1 MRRVK
6 RWHERERPIEDAV
19 DVGAT
24 PRQAEPDLKSRLRSA
39 IEKLPE
45 THRVVF
51 VMFDVEGYTHEEI
64 AAELGITAGGSKSQL
79 FKARAKLR
87 TLLAHMI
94 DAPSDS
100 RLQPTRSHV
109 APVY

>member
-1 MRRVK
+1 
-6 RWHERERPIEDAV
+6 
-19 DVGAT
+19 
-24 PRQAEPDLKSRLRSA
+24 
-39 IEKLPE
+39 
-45 THRVVF
+45 
-51 VMFDVEGYTHEEI
+51 VEGYTHEEI

-94 DAPSDS
+94 DAPSDTK
-100 RLQPTRSHV
+100 LQHTSSHV